1 VKSLGPALLGAFP
14 LVLNQSG
21 AEQHRPSGE
30 GTSKAQIPLG
40 ARIIRT
46 VRAYDALMH
55 SKWGLPGTTPADA
68 IKELWRDLEAE
79 HDPMILHA
87 LERVVSRGTRVEK
100 ALATAGAAEEHAPVG
115 AI

>member
-1 VKSLGPALLGAFP
+1 M
-14 LVLNQSG
+14 LNQSG
-21 AEQHRPSGE
+21 AEQQRTVGDVVSAG
-30 GTSKAQIPLG
+30 QVPLG

-55 SKWGLPGTTPADA
+55 GKFGLPGISPSDA
-68 IKELWRDLEAE
+68 IKELWRDVEAE

-87 LERVVSRGTRVEK
+87 LERVVTRSDKVER
-100 ALATAGAAEEHAPVG
+100 ALAAAAASEPTPVG